1 MGPAGWP
8 FGPGFDFNEL
18 MRMLQTP
25 GPVNWELARRVATET
40 STTDRETQQ
49 PMIEAP
55 VDASERT
62 QILDL
67 VRAAQTHIAGAT
79 ALSHALTVPADVVD
93 RAGWAGRTLDGLQP
107 VLVALAG
114 AISPDA
120 DDDLPIA
127 PDDPDLAAN
136 PFGFGPEMLSGMMS
150 ALSPV
155 LLGWLAGSLSGFLA
169 QFALGQYDLPL
180 PLEGEP
186 ALAFVAS
193 NVDAFGRDWSLD
205 RTDLRFALALRE
217 VVHGAQR
224 SVPWVRERLVR
235 LSSAYVRGYELR
247 PESLEQQFEAFT
259 NFDPTTFDPS
269 NPEAFAEIE
278 LPDPSSLLDA
288 MQTPAQQPVL
298 AELQRFAAVLEG
310 YADTVV
316 DAVGEKLVPSLRQI
330 EEALRRH
337 RVDRGRAAEFVD
349 RMLGLE
355 LGREHYEQGHSFC
368 LGVVERGGQ
377 EALDRLWESE
387 AMVPTPNELTAPG
400 LWLARIELGES

>member
-25 GPVNWELARRVATET
+25 GPVNWELAHRVAAET
-40 STTDRETQQ
+40 STSDLETHQ

-55 VDASERT
+55 VGESERT
-62 QILDL
+62 QILDI

-79 ALSHALTVPADVVD
+79 SLSRALTLPAYVVD
-93 RAGWAGRTLDGLQP
+93 RAGWARRTLDGLQP
-107 VLVALAG
+107 VLVALAE
-114 AISPDA
+114 AISPEA
-120 DDDLPIA
+120 DDLPSM
-127 PDDPDLAAN
+127 PVDPGPEGN
-136 PFGFGPEMLSGMMS
+136 PFGLGPEMFAGMMS

-180 PLEGEP
+180 PLGGEP
-186 ALAFVAS
+186 ELAFVGS
-193 NVDAFGRDWSLD
+193 NVADFGRDWSLD
-205 RTDLRFALALRE
+205 PTDLRFALALRE
-217 VVHGAQR
+217 VLHGAQR

-247 PESLEQQFEAFT
+247 PEALEQQFEALT
-259 NFDPTTFDPS
+259 NFDPSTFDPT
-269 NPEAFAEIE
+269 NAEAFADVE

-288 MQTPAQQPVL
+288 MQTPAQRPVL
-298 AELQRFAAVLEG
+298 EELQRFAAVLEG

-355 LGREHYEQGHSFC
+355 LGREHYEQGHAFC

-387 AMVPTPNELTAPG
+387 DMVPTPNELTAPG
-400 LWLARIELGES
+400 LWLARIEL

>member
-25 GPVNWELARRVATET
+25 GPVNWELARRVAAET
-40 STTDRETQQ
+40 SSTDRETHQ

-55 VDASERT
+55 VDASERA
-62 QILDL
+62 QFLDI

-79 ALSHALTVPADVVD
+79 ALSHALTLPADVVD
-93 RAGWAGRTLDGLQP
+93 RAGWARRTLDGLQT
-107 VLVALAG
+107 VLVALAE

-120 DDDLPIA
+120 DDATFLPEA
-127 PDDPDLAAN
+127 ADADPTGN

-150 ALSPV
+150 ALAPV

-180 PLEGEP
+180 PLDGEP
-186 ALAFVAS
+186 ALAFVGS

-205 RTDLRFALALRE
+205 STDLRFALALRE

-247 PESLEQQFEAFT
+247 PEALEQQFEALT
-259 NFDPTTFDPS
+259 DFDPTTFDPS
-269 NPEAFAEIE
+269 NPEAFADVE
-278 LPDPSSLLDA
+278 LPDPGSLLDA
-288 MQTPAQQPVL
+288 MQTPEQQPVL
-298 AELQRFAAVLEG
+298 EELQRFSAVLEG

-316 DAVGEKLVPSLRQI
+316 DAVGAGLVPSLRQI

-355 LGREHYEQGHSFC
+355 LGREHYEQGHAFC

-377 EALDRLWESE
+377 DALDRLWESE
-387 AMVPTPNELTAPG
+387 AMVPTRAELTAPG
-400 LWLARIELGES
+400 LWLARIDL